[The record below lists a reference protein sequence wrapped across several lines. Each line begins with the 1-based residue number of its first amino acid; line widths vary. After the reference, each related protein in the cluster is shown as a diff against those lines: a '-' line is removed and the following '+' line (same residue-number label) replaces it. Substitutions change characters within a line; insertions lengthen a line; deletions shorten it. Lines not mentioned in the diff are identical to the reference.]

1 MKADPG
7 YFGPDSM
14 MWKVNKEI
22 TVLFGGAR
30 ALLMHAAHPLI
41 AAGARQTSF
50 YQRDP
55 WKRLI
60 RTLSLQ
66 NSVTFGTKE
75 EADESAHRINKL
87 HEVIKGTDEVSGG
100 YYDALDH
107 EQLLWVHACLQ
118 ISSIYFYEKTVKK
131 LTTEEKDLYHK
142 ENTVAAEMVLV
153 DPKQMPTTHEGLKQW
168 VIEKSK
174 EKPFDKV
181 LFGLGIRF
189 VGETVAKKL
198 AKRFGSIDSLKKASL
213 EELIQTEDIGERI
226 AKSLVA
232 YFSDPKNQ
240 DLLSQLQIF
249 GLQLELKLTTLALHS
264 QFSGK
269 RFVVSGVFESFS
281 REDLK
286 KEIEDLGGIIASSIS
301 SKTDYLVAGEGIGPS
316 KKAKAEQLGIP
327 LLNEL
332 EYMQLKQ

>member
-1 MKADPG
+1 MKGDPG
-7 YFGPDSM
+7 YFGPQSM

-87 HEVIKGTDEVSGG
+87 HEVIKGEDEITGG

-131 LTTEEKDLYHK
+131 LTEKEKNQYHEE
-142 ENTVAAEMVLV
+142 NSIAAEMVLV
-153 DPKQMPTTHEGLKQW
+153 NPNLMPKTHEGLKNW

-174 EKPFDKV
+174 EK
-181 LFGLGIRF
+181 
-189 VGETVAKKL
+189 
-198 AKRFGSIDSLKKASL
+198 
-213 EELIQTEDIGERI
+213 
-226 AKSLVA
+226 
-232 YFSDPKNQ
+232 
-240 DLLSQLQIF
+240 
-249 GLQLELKLTTLALHS
+249 
-264 QFSGK
+264 
-269 RFVVSGVFESFS
+269 
-281 REDLK
+281 
-286 KEIEDLGGIIASSIS
+286 
-301 SKTDYLVAGEGIGPS
+301 DYLLLTDVAIDVADIIRGGPVPRHIKPIWPFISFTAFNTLPPEFKNIYGINETKFKS
-316 KKAKAEQLGIP
+316 A
-327 LLNEL
+327 LLNFNL
-332 EYMQLKQ
+332 YLLKYSRPFLPPFFRLIAPARWAKQRLTRNPNLSFKDKSKLF

>member
-1 MKADPG
+1 MEADPG
-7 YFGPDSM
+7 YFGPNSM

-87 HEVIKGTDEVSGG
+87 HEVIKGKDSVTGNI
-100 YYDALDH
+100 YDALDH

-131 LTTEEKDLYHK
+131 LSDDEKNQYHL
-142 ENTVAAEMVLV
+142 ENTKAAELVLINTKEM
-153 DPKQMPTTHEGLKQW
+153 PKSHDELKVW
-168 VIEKSK
+168 VKEKSRENNYLIYTDVARDVQEIIAGGPVPTHIKPIWPFIAFTAFNTLPK
-174 EKPFDKV
+174 EFKDIY
-181 LFGLGIRF
+181 GIK
-189 VGETVAKKL
+189 ESK
-198 AKRFGSIDSLKKASL
+198 
-213 EELIQTEDIGERI
+213 
-226 AKSLVA
+226 
-232 YFSDPKNQ
+232 YKNL
-240 DLLSQLQIF
+240 LLSFNLAF
-249 GLQLELKLTTLALHS
+249 LKYSRPFLPPFFRLIAPARWAKQRLTKNPSL
-264 QFSGK
+264 
-269 RFVVSGVFESFS
+269 RFK
-281 REDLK
+281 D
-286 KEIEDLGGIIASSIS
+286 
-301 SKTDYLVAGEGIGPS
+301 
-316 KKAKAEQLGIP
+316 KANI
-327 LLNEL
+327 
-332 EYMQLKQ
+332 

>member
-7 YFGPDSM
+7 YFGPKSM

-66 NSVTFGTKE
+66 NSVTFGTKK

-87 HEVIKGTDEVSGG
+87 HEVIKGEDEVTGDI
-100 YYDALDH
+100 YDALDH

-118 ISSIYFYEKTVKK
+118 VSSIYFYEKTVKK
-131 LTTEEKDLYHK
+131 LSNEEKNQYHK
-142 ENTVAAEMVLV
+142 ENMLSADLVLV
-153 DPKQMPTTHEGLKQW
+153 DIKKMPQTHEDLKNW

-174 EKPFDKV
+174 SKNYLIYTD
-181 LFGLGIRF
+181 
-189 VGETVAKKL
+189 VAKDVQDIISGGPVPTHIKPIWPFIAFTAFNTLPAEFKELYGIETTKFKTALLNFNL
-198 AKRFGSIDSLKKASL
+198 ALLKYTRPL
-213 EELIQTEDIGERI
+213 LPPFFRLIAPARWAKQRI
-226 AKSLVA
+226 RKK
-232 YFSDPKNQ
+232 P
-240 DLLSQLQIF
+240 DLLF
-249 GLQLELKLTTLALHS
+249 K
-264 QFSGK
+264 
-269 RFVVSGVFESFS
+269 
-281 REDLK
+281 D
-286 KEIEDLGGIIASSIS
+286 
-301 SKTDYLVAGEGIGPS
+301 
-316 KKAKAEQLGIP
+316 KA
-327 LLNEL
+327 NF
-332 EYMQLKQ
+332 

>member
-1 MKADPG
+1 MKGDPG
-7 YFGPDSM
+7 YFGPQSM

-87 HEVIKGTDEVSGG
+87 HEVIKGEDEVTGG

-131 LTTEEKDLYHK
+131 LTEKEKNQYHN
-142 ENTVAAEMVLV
+142 ENSIAAEMVLV
-153 DPKQMPTTHEGLKQW
+153 DSKIMPKTHEELKDW
-168 VIEKSK
+168 VIEKSR
-174 EKPFDKV
+174 EK
-181 LFGLGIRF
+181 
-189 VGETVAKKL
+189 
-198 AKRFGSIDSLKKASL
+198 
-213 EELIQTEDIGERI
+213 
-226 AKSLVA
+226 
-232 YFSDPKNQ
+232 
-240 DLLSQLQIF
+240 
-249 GLQLELKLTTLALHS
+249 
-264 QFSGK
+264 
-269 RFVVSGVFESFS
+269 
-281 REDLK
+281 
-286 KEIEDLGGIIASSIS
+286 
-301 SKTDYLVAGEGIGPS
+301 DYLVLTDVAIDVADIISGGPVPRHIKPIWPFIAFTAFNTLPQEFKNIYGIRETKF
-316 KKAKAEQLGIP
+316 KKV
-327 LLNEL
+327 LLNFNL
-332 EYMQLKQ
+332 YLLKYSRPFLPPFFRLIAPARWAKQRLTRNPNLSFKDKSKL

>member
-1 MKADPG
+1 MKGDPG
-7 YFGPDSM
+7 YFGPNSM

-66 NSVTFGTKE
+66 NSVTFGTKK

-87 HEVIKGTDEVSGG
+87 HEVIKGKDEITGDI
-100 YYDALDH
+100 YDALDH

-131 LTTEEKDLYHK
+131 LTDDEKNQYHK
-142 ENTVAAEMVLV
+142 ENMLSAELVLV
-153 DPKQMPTTHEGLKQW
+153 NIKEMPQTHEGLRDW

-174 EKPFDKV
+174 TDKY
-181 LFGLGIRF
+181 LLY
-189 VGETVAKKL
+189 TDVAKDVQEIILGGPVPRHIKPIWPFIAFTAFNTL
-198 AKRFGSIDSLKKASL
+198 PPEFKEIYGIKTTRLKSLILLFNLYFLKFTRPFLPPFFRLIPPARWARQRLKKKPNL
-213 EELIQTEDIGERI
+213 RFEDKARI
-226 AKSLVA
+226 
-232 YFSDPKNQ
+232 
-240 DLLSQLQIF
+240 
-249 GLQLELKLTTLALHS
+249 
-264 QFSGK
+264 
-269 RFVVSGVFESFS
+269 
-281 REDLK
+281 
-286 KEIEDLGGIIASSIS
+286 
-301 SKTDYLVAGEGIGPS
+301 
-316 KKAKAEQLGIP
+316 
-327 LLNEL
+327 
-332 EYMQLKQ
+332 

>member
-7 YFGPDSM
+7 YFGPKSM

-66 NSVTFGTKE
+66 NSVTFGTKK

-87 HEVIKGTDEVSGG
+87 HEVIKGEDEVTGDI
-100 YYDALDH
+100 YDALDH

-118 ISSIYFYEKTVKK
+118 VSSIYFYEKTVKK
-131 LTTEEKDLYHK
+131 LSNEEKNQYHK
-142 ENTVAAEMVLV
+142 ENMLSADLVLV
-153 DPKQMPTTHEGLKQW
+153 DIKKMPQTHEDLKNW

-174 EKPFDKV
+174 SKNYLIYTD
-181 LFGLGIRF
+181 
-189 VGETVAKKL
+189 VAKDVQDIISGGPVPTHIKPIWPFIAFTAFNTLPAEFKELYGIKTTKFKTALLNFNL
-198 AKRFGSIDSLKKASL
+198 ALLKYTRPL
-213 EELIQTEDIGERI
+213 LPPFFRLIAPARWAKQRI
-226 AKSLVA
+226 RKK
-232 YFSDPKNQ
+232 P
-240 DLLSQLQIF
+240 DLLF
-249 GLQLELKLTTLALHS
+249 K
-264 QFSGK
+264 
-269 RFVVSGVFESFS
+269 
-281 REDLK
+281 D
-286 KEIEDLGGIIASSIS
+286 
-301 SKTDYLVAGEGIGPS
+301 
-316 KKAKAEQLGIP
+316 KA
-327 LLNEL
+327 NF
-332 EYMQLKQ
+332 

>member
-1 MKADPG
+1 MKGDPG
-7 YFGPDSM
+7 YFGPQSM

-75 EADESAHRINKL
+75 EADDSAHRINKL
-87 HEVIKGTDEVSGG
+87 HEVINGEDEITGG

-131 LTTEEKDLYHK
+131 LTEDEKNQYHEE
-142 ENTVAAEMVLV
+142 NSIAAEMVLV
-153 DPKQMPTTHEGLKQW
+153 DRKTMPKTHEDLKNW

-174 EKPFDKV
+174 EK
-181 LFGLGIRF
+181 
-189 VGETVAKKL
+189 
-198 AKRFGSIDSLKKASL
+198 
-213 EELIQTEDIGERI
+213 
-226 AKSLVA
+226 
-232 YFSDPKNQ
+232 
-240 DLLSQLQIF
+240 
-249 GLQLELKLTTLALHS
+249 
-264 QFSGK
+264 
-269 RFVVSGVFESFS
+269 
-281 REDLK
+281 
-286 KEIEDLGGIIASSIS
+286 
-301 SKTDYLVAGEGIGPS
+301 DYLVLTDVAIDVADIINGGPVPRHIKPIWPFIAFTAFYTLPPEFKNIYGI
-316 KKAKAEQLGIP
+316 KDTKFKTA
-327 LLNEL
+327 LLNFNL
-332 EYMQLKQ
+332 YFLKYSRPFLPPFFRLIAPARWARQRLTRNPNLSFKDKSKLL

>member
-66 NSVTFGTKE
+66 NSVTFGTKK

-87 HEVIKGTDEVSGG
+87 HEVIKGRDEVTGG
-100 YYDALDH
+100 SYDALDQ

-131 LTTEEKDLYHK
+131 LTDEEKDKYHS
-142 ENTVAAEMVLV
+142 ENMLSAELVLV
-153 DPKQMPTTHEGLKQW
+153 ATKKIPQTHQELIDW
-168 VIEKSK
+168 VKNKSK
-174 EKPFDKV
+174 EKNYLMLTDVAEDVKNIISKGPVPIHIKPIWPFISFTAFNTLPREFKAIY
-181 LFGLGIRF
+181 GIEDSRYKAF
-189 VGETVAKKL
+189 LVSFNLKL
-198 AKRFGSIDSLKKASL
+198 
-213 EELIQTEDIGERI
+213 
-226 AKSLVA
+226 
-232 YFSDPKNQ
+232 
-240 DLLSQLQIF
+240 
-249 GLQLELKLTTLALHS
+249 LKLT
-264 QFSGK
+264 
-269 RFVVSGVFESFS
+269 R
-281 REDLK
+281 
-286 KEIEDLGGIIASSIS
+286 
-301 SKTDYLVAGEGIGPS
+301 
-316 KKAKAEQLGIP
+316 P
-327 LLNEL
+327 LLPPFFRL
-332 EYMQLKQ
+332 IPPARWAKQRINKDPLLSFKDKSKI

>member
-66 NSVTFGTKE
+66 NSVTFGTKK

-87 HEVIKGTDEVSGG
+87 HEVIKGRDEVTGG
-100 YYDALDH
+100 SYDALDQ
-107 EQLLWVHACLQ
+107 EQLLWVQACLQ

-131 LTTEEKDLYHK
+131 LTDEEKDKYHT
-142 ENTVAAEMVLV
+142 ENMLSAELVLV
-153 DPKQMPTTHEGLKQW
+153 ATKKIPQTHQDLIDW
-168 VIEKSK
+168 VKNKSK
-174 EKPFDKV
+174 EKNYLMLTDVAEDVKNIISKGPVPIHIKPIWPFISFTAFNTLPREFKAIY
-181 LFGLGIRF
+181 GI
-189 VGETVAKKL
+189 E
-198 AKRFGSIDSLKKASL
+198 DSRYK
-213 EELIQTEDIGERI
+213 EL
-226 AKSLVA
+226 LVS
-232 YFSDPKNQ
+232 FN
-240 DLLSQLQIF
+240 LRL
-249 GLQLELKLTTLALHS
+249 LKLT
-264 QFSGK
+264 
-269 RFVVSGVFESFS
+269 R
-281 REDLK
+281 
-286 KEIEDLGGIIASSIS
+286 
-301 SKTDYLVAGEGIGPS
+301 
-316 KKAKAEQLGIP
+316 P
-327 LLNEL
+327 LLPPFFRL
-332 EYMQLKQ
+332 IPPARWAKQRINKDPLLSFKDKSKI

>member
-14 MWKVNKEI
+14 MWKVNMEI

-87 HEVIKGTDEVSGG
+87 HEVIKGTDEISGC
-100 YYDALDH
+100 YYDALDY

-131 LTTEEKDLYHK
+131 LTTEEKDLYHR
-142 ENTVAAEMVLV
+142 ENTLAAEMVLI
-153 DPKQMPTTHEGLKQW
+153 DSKKMPTTHEGLKQW
-168 VIEKSK
+168 VIDKSK
-174 EKPFDKV
+174 EKDY
-181 LFGLGIRF
+181 LMM
-189 VGETVAKKL
+189 TDVAKDVFDIIGGGPVPTHIKPIWPFISFTAFNTLPKEFKDIYGIKETKFKSILVSFNL
-198 AKRFGSIDSLKKASL
+198 AMLKYTRPFL
-213 EELIQTEDIGERI
+213 PPFFRLIAPARWAKQRI
-226 AKSLVA
+226 TRKPNLKFKDKSR
-232 YFSDPKNQ
+232 
-240 DLLSQLQIF
+240 I
-249 GLQLELKLTTLALHS
+249 
-264 QFSGK
+264 
-269 RFVVSGVFESFS
+269 
-281 REDLK
+281 
-286 KEIEDLGGIIASSIS
+286 
-301 SKTDYLVAGEGIGPS
+301 
-316 KKAKAEQLGIP
+316 
-327 LLNEL
+327 
-332 EYMQLKQ
+332 

>member
-1 MKADPG
+1 MEADPG
-7 YFGPDSM
+7 YFGPNSM

-87 HEVIKGTDEVSGG
+87 HEVIKGKDSFTGNI
-100 YYDALDH
+100 YDALDH

-131 LTTEEKDLYHK
+131 LSDDEKNQYHL
-142 ENTVAAEMVLV
+142 ENTKAAELVLINTKEM
-153 DPKQMPTTHEGLKQW
+153 PKSHDELKVW
-168 VIEKSK
+168 VKEKSR
-174 EKPFDKV
+174 ENNYLIYTD
-181 LFGLGIRF
+181 
-189 VGETVAKKL
+189 VAKDVQEIIAGGPVPTHIKPIWPFIAFTAFNTL
-198 AKRFGSIDSLKKASL
+198 PREFK
-213 EELIQTEDIGERI
+213 DIYGIKES
-226 AKSLVA
+226 K
-232 YFSDPKNQ
+232 YKNL
-240 DLLSQLQIF
+240 LLSFNLAF
-249 GLQLELKLTTLALHS
+249 LKYSRPFLPPFFRLIAPARWAKQRLTKNPSL
-264 QFSGK
+264 
-269 RFVVSGVFESFS
+269 RFK
-281 REDLK
+281 D
-286 KEIEDLGGIIASSIS
+286 
-301 SKTDYLVAGEGIGPS
+301 
-316 KKAKAEQLGIP
+316 KANI
-327 LLNEL
+327 
-332 EYMQLKQ
+332 

>member
-1 MKADPG
+1 MKGDPG
-7 YFGPDSM
+7 YFGPQSM

-87 HEVIKGTDEVSGG
+87 HEVIKGEDEITGG

-131 LTTEEKDLYHK
+131 LTKKEKNQYHEE
-142 ENTVAAEMVLV
+142 NSIAAKMVLV
-153 DPKQMPTTHEGLKQW
+153 DREIMPKTHEELKDW
-168 VIEKSK
+168 VI
-174 EKPFDKV
+174 
-181 LFGLGIRF
+181 
-189 VGETVAKKL
+189 KK
-198 AKRFGSIDSLKKASL
+198 
-213 EELIQTEDIGERI
+213 
-226 AKSLVA
+226 
-232 YFSDPKNQ
+232 
-240 DLLSQLQIF
+240 
-249 GLQLELKLTTLALHS
+249 
-264 QFSGK
+264 
-269 RFVVSGVFESFS
+269 S
-281 REDLK
+281 REK
-286 KEIEDLGGIIASSIS
+286 
-301 SKTDYLVAGEGIGPS
+301 DYLVLTDVAIDVADIISGGPVPRHIKPIWPFIAFTAFNTLPPEFKNIYGI
-316 KKAKAEQLGIP
+316 KDTKFKTV
-327 LLNEL
+327 LLNFNL
-332 EYMQLKQ
+332 YLLKFTRPFLPPFFRLIAPARWAKQRLTRNPNLSFKDKSKLL

>member
-1 MKADPG
+1 MKGDPG
-7 YFGPDSM
+7 YFGPQSM

-87 HEVIKGTDEVSGG
+87 HEVIKGEDEITGG

-131 LTTEEKDLYHK
+131 LTKKEKNQYHEE
-142 ENTVAAEMVLV
+142 NSIAAEMVLV
-153 DPKQMPTTHEGLKQW
+153 DREIMPKTHEELKDW

-174 EKPFDKV
+174 EK
-181 LFGLGIRF
+181 
-189 VGETVAKKL
+189 
-198 AKRFGSIDSLKKASL
+198 
-213 EELIQTEDIGERI
+213 
-226 AKSLVA
+226 
-232 YFSDPKNQ
+232 
-240 DLLSQLQIF
+240 
-249 GLQLELKLTTLALHS
+249 
-264 QFSGK
+264 
-269 RFVVSGVFESFS
+269 
-281 REDLK
+281 
-286 KEIEDLGGIIASSIS
+286 
-301 SKTDYLVAGEGIGPS
+301 DYLVLTDVAIDVADIISGGPVPRHIKPIWPFIAFTAFNTLPPEFKNIYGI
-316 KKAKAEQLGIP
+316 KDTKFKTA
-327 LLNEL
+327 LLNFNL
-332 EYMQLKQ
+332 YLLKYTRPFLPPFFRLIAPARWAKQRLTRNPNLSFKDKSKLL

>member
-1 MKADPG
+1 MKADLG
-7 YFGPDSM
+7 YFGPISM

-87 HEVIKGTDEVSGG
+87 HEVINGDDEITGG

-118 ISSIYFYEKTVKK
+118 ISSIYFYEKTVRK
-131 LTTEEKDLYHK
+131 LSEDEKNQYHR
-142 ENTVAAEMVLV
+142 ENSVAAKMVLV
-153 DPKQMPTTHEGLKQW
+153 DDKLMPKTHDGLKQW
-168 VIEKSK
+168 VIQKSK
-174 EKPFDKV
+174 EK
-181 LFGLGIRF
+181 
-189 VGETVAKKL
+189 
-198 AKRFGSIDSLKKASL
+198 
-213 EELIQTEDIGERI
+213 
-226 AKSLVA
+226 
-232 YFSDPKNQ
+232 
-240 DLLSQLQIF
+240 
-249 GLQLELKLTTLALHS
+249 
-264 QFSGK
+264 
-269 RFVVSGVFESFS
+269 
-281 REDLK
+281 
-286 KEIEDLGGIIASSIS
+286 
-301 SKTDYLVAGEGIGPS
+301 DYLVLTDVAEDVAEIINGGPVPRHIKPIWPFIAFTAFNTLPKEFKNIYGIKETKYKNILLNFNLYLLKLS
-316 KKAKAEQLGIP
+316 RP
-327 LLNEL
+327 LLPPFFRL
-332 EYMQLKQ
+332 IAPARWAKQRLTKNPNLTFKDKSRLL